1 MNRPPVIPAT
11 TRHSRGAGIQRL
23 SSSIRIASGSGSGTE
38 QDEGARDEGLG
49 GGGGEADAGG
59 GRGCHRCDGKA
70 QFGSRGAGSRTV
82 GSASGRSRVAAGFSI
97 SSALVARPDFAVH
110 CPDGRPGPGLLRR
123 IGRRGRARISY
134 GGGGGGGGISTSF
147 DSPWVG
153 FHKPPVPALA
163 NLRALRHKILPCLHD
178 RRRIFNAPRPR
189 SAIPAKLENVH
200 RIATTRRSGGRKDRE
215 IPMTRPCSRR

>member
-1 MNRPPVIPAT
+1 MRRGTSSRRLHESTACHSAT
-11 TRHSRGAGIQRL
+11 TRHSRGSGNPETFIFDTD
-23 SSSIRIASGSGSGTE
+23 RIGFRRQEPSRTR
-38 QDEGARDEGLG
+38 GARDEGLG

-70 QFGSRGAGSRTV
+70 QLGNRRAGSRTV

-134 GGGGGGGGISTSF
+134 GGGGGGGGGISTSF

-200 RIATTRRSGGRKDRE
+200 
-215 IPMTRPCSRR
+215 